1 MIYFFYPVTGNS
13 SLGFSLSL
21 YVTDSLSLANRTLED
36 MDAYYRTNPPLIVA
50 GDADAIST
58 KRPLQFVYH
67 EDEEVQKNAKN
78 AVSGTA
84 EYAEH
89 VN

>member
-1 MIYFFYPVTGNS
+1 
-13 SLGFSLSL
+13 
-21 YVTDSLSLANRTLED
+21 
-36 MDAYYRTNPPLIVA
+36 MDAYYRSNPPLIVT

-67 EDEEVQKNAKN
+67 EDEEVQKNAKE
-78 AVSGTA
+78 AVAGGI